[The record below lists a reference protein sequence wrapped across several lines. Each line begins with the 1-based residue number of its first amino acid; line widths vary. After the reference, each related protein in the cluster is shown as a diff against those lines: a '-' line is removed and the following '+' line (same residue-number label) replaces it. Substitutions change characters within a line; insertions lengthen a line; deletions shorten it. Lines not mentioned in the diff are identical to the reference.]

1 MTVLE
6 TVNKYDLA
14 LYEKTYKNTSGKK
27 MNLVNLDKLKDMKV
41 QSVSINHSNGTAT
54 ITLYTI

>member
-27 MNLVNLDKLKDMKV
+27 VNLTNLDKLKNMKV
-41 QSVSINHSNGTAT
+41 QSVSINHSNATAT
-54 ITLYTI
+54 ITLYNA